1 MSTVCVVVEHWS
13 NCEEYDLEEN
23 DKEIL
28 CAAGNPTIAEQAI
41 LNRCDDLIKIAE
53 KSREC
58 VWTKETG
65 ESKNMVLSVDFTH
78 NMTDN
83 IFHTIHNCGRDSF
96 YWSIEDHEIID
107 S

>member
-1 MSTVCVVVEHWS
+1 MSNVCVVVEHWS

-23 DKEIL
+23 DKKIL
-28 CAAGNPTIAEQAI
+28 CVAGNPTIAEQAI

>member
-13 NCEEYDLEEN
+13 NCEEYDLEAK
-23 DKEIL
+23 DKKVL
-28 CAAGNPTIAEQAI
+28 CVAGNPTIAEQAI

-58 VWTKETG
+58 EWTKEVG

-78 NMTDN
+78 GKMDD
-83 IFHTIHNCGRDSF
+83 IFNTKHNCGYDLF